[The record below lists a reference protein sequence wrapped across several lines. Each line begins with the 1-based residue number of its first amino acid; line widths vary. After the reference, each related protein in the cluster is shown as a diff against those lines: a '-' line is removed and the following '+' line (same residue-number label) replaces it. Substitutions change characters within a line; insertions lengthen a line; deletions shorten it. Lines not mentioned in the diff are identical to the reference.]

1 MAYWVYKSMCPLV
14 NVYSLRTG
22 KSPSWSS
29 VNQRTKWA
37 MFKSYFDITKGW
49 WFGNFFPYI
58 GNNNPNWLFFRG
70 VGIPPTRCYTLL
82 CYAATPLAHW
92 VRWKRV
98 RWGRGSI
105 AGTTY
110 QRIEIPGWGI
120 SICKTPRCFLFPWKS
135 ERDILKKIEH
145 KLLCLVYW
153 VWFKRLPSIN
163 LALWLKHLEASET
176 SNGSFKHPQG
186 YWVAIS

>member
-1 MAYWVYKSMCPLV
+1 MAYWVYKSICPLV

-49 WFGNFFPYI
+49 WFGNCFPYI

-110 QRIEIPGWGI
+110 QRIEIPCWGI
-120 SICKTPRCFLFPWKS
+120 SIYVRHQDVFCFLRNPSVTYWK
-135 ERDILKKIEH
+135 
-145 KLLCLVYW
+145 KLNTNYC
-153 VWFKRLPSIN
+153 VWFIGFGSN
-163 LALWLKHLEASET
+163 ASHRST
-176 SNGSFKHPQG
+176 SLCD
-186 YWVAIS
+186 